1 MWRRG
6 VVRLQGWR
14 STGDGRPRR
23 GKKNKP
29 PHGLRAGVEVVPAG
43 RRRSIGL
50 LHDEL
55 ADGVLLLARDAD
67 EVGALGIAREVK
79 GDCLIA

>member
-1 MWRRG
+1 MQPTIG
-6 VVRLQGWR
+6 EEGFSQ
-14 STGDGRPRR
+14 
-23 GKKNKP
+23 
-29 PHGLRAGVEVVPAG
+29 AGCL
-43 RRRSIGL
+43 RSIVL
-50 LHDEL
+50 LHNEL

>member
-1 MWRRG
+1 MAKKIPARNTVRG
-6 VVRLQGWR
+6 LEE
-14 STGDGRPRR
+14 GR
-23 GKKNKP
+23 
-29 PHGLRAGVEVVPAG
+29 RAGSPRSGFSQAG
-43 RRRSIGL
+43 CLRSIVL

-67 EVGALGIAREVK
+67 EVGALGIAREVE